1 MGKRKKAA
9 RKPGG
14 GGRQKVPLGTELD
27 LVFYVTLICLIRY
40 HFHLSVLSSRQ
51 VGNGQAR

>member
-14 GGRQKVPLGTELD
+14 GGGRQKVPLGEEIGFGF
-27 LVFYVTLICLIRY
+27 FYMKLTM
-40 HFHLSVLSSRQ
+40 S
-51 VGNGQAR
+51 A